1 MDVHVRQDPVRTR
14 PLRPRRR
21 RVAVLRRFVGAC
33 GRARRVSR
41 VVRAGTPSHSSR
53 VPRVGRL
60 SLRRGAGVARMPVLR
75 AASAVRPLGARIA
88 RARPLAGHALV
99 RAAEAVRLVRRT
111 VHAHALPACR
121 GRGALRLPRCRSCAS
136 LMWPPKIRCAACG
149 SIEIDWVASS
159 GRGVVHTFTV
169 VRQGNDAYFTVKVP
183 YVVAMIELDEGPRL
197 MSNITGCDV
206 EAVYIGMPVAVAFV
220 DAGDGL
226 VLPVFTPSDTTT
238 R

>member
-1 MDVHVRQDPVRTR
+1 MRT
-14 PLRPRRR
+14 PLPPHLRPD
-21 RVAVLRRFVGAC
+21 
-33 GRARRVSR
+33 
-41 VVRAGTPSHSSR
+41 
-53 VPRVGRL
+53 
-60 SLRRGAGVARMPVLR
+60 
-75 AASAVRPLGARIA
+75 
-88 RARPLAGHALV
+88 
-99 RAAEAVRLVRRT
+99 
-111 VHAHALPACR
+111 
-121 GRGALRLPRCRSCAS
+121 GRGTMGPYWQAAARGELRLPRCRSCAS
-136 LMWPPKIRCAACG
+136 FMWPPKIRCAACG